1 MRENGRKVRED
12 GLWNEKRVGGEW
24 EKKRKK
30 RKKEGRKRKG
40 KNSRAP
46 SIKGPID
53 DGKP

>member
-1 MRENGRKVRED
+1 MGK
-12 GLWNEKRVGGEW
+12 GKR
-24 EKKRKK
+24 K

-40 KNSRAP
+40 KKGRAP